1 MAANFMFTTEY
12 KENFKEMGQKNNY
25 NHRITNNNLNKCF
38 LHMYNIII
46 NDFNGTQTTL
56 RILPHN
62 PIRYQKVCEK
72 KINHAVK

>member
-1 MAANFMFTTEY
+1 
-12 KENFKEMGQKNNY
+12 
-25 NHRITNNNLNKCF
+25 
-38 LHMYNIII
+38 MYNIII